1 MCVNT
6 RTQKKRQTSSIRIRV
21 TFSHPHAFTSS
32 HKNPLWPS
40 FSAIGLS
47 RSTPTL
53 ITSSSFSFPRWE
65 TKYPFTPS
73 VRASGSKC
81 PPVSSQ
87 GMDGG
92 YPFLFCW
99 HVIVRT
105 GDRGEGSWGHTE
117 GRRKGAL
124 LPVDNADISP
134 SSFLLNLCKR
144 VRQEKGERRRTLLR

>member
-1 MCVNT
+1 MCEHTHSEEKTNFLDSDS
-6 RTQKKRQTSSIRIRV
+6 RHIFPS
-21 TFSHPHAFTSS
+21 HAFTSS
-32 HKNPLWPS
+32 HKKPLWPL
-40 FSAIGLS
+40 SAIGLS

-73 VRASGSKC
+73 VCASGSKC
-81 PPVSSQ
+81 PPASSQ

-144 VRQEKGERRRTLLR
+144 VRQEKGERRRTL